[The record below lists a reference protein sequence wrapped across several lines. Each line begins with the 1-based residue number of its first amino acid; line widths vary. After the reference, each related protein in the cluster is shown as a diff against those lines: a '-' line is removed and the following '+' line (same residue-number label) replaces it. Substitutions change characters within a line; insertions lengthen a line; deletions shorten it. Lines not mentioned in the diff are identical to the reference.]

1 MATPTQ
7 FRHYLIAQDA
17 DGANLEVLRSS
28 EQVAV
33 FAFDSR
39 RQVFVHCH
47 VLLDPVEDHAAF
59 ESRARLFADK
69 GHPLRAR
76 VVEYGEDDS
85 SAFYITENVDGET
98 LRAYLERREDLPAR
112 VAVKLA
118 KAVLRAMEGL
128 GPLGD
133 SLPTRAL
140 ESLRLVQAGPQS
152 LVAVLADYCLVMA
165 KDAAKAE
172 PQALGQQIQFLQT
185 WLGEH
190 LRKSTEGDEATVR
203 SAELQEQLTRVLS
216 SWSLQGA
223 ALLSQAI
230 ADLERLDAAPQE
242 GELSAALKPKPY
254 LAPMMANFQELARS
268 ISQTV
273 RIQSQKLTPAQP
285 YALRGMYMKTGQT
298 VVVEQLPPRRL
309 AGNFPDVAL
318 RQVQNLPK
326 GKYPNLIPV
335 VFVEHGEE
343 IECMGETAVEGVP
356 LSDLLEVRRVLD
368 PQEVYVVLAS
378 MDAALEQMEKAGVA
392 CHRLRLEDIYL
403 FTGFGKEAPVD
414 TGLLNTKLNEWPGFS
429 IVIRTH
435 PCMHGMAGRGTDPGL
450 LLPLPGPTKGGASPV
465 WNGGWMAA
473 LGCCLV
479 GMPDGSASKHVTGI
493 PQTDSVC
500 ALLEDELQR
509 TAKGVPSP
517 RASFLSRFA
526 KLVQKYEL
534 VQPKP
539 TVPHA
544 ELSGVEPAQGAA
556 REMPKAGTALPARKG
571 ASPPPP
577 MPQQQRPVAEEEQPA
592 LGFAEALIQ
601 KSSMEEVEDDF
612 DEEFALPPMRS
623 GMRLRSSTVESSWM
637 SVRSKRPFWV
647 TCTLVVAGALLVGAG
662 LAHYTG
668 RAVWLQGDKDKTSA
682 PTPAPKADE
691 KAATAT
697 RIDLPVAPDTGK
709 SAKLSLPPPSKP
721 VVKELEALAKHGG
734 TSSPGS
740 GAGASPA
747 GAAVAKSAPPVE
759 VAMAIPLASDP
770 SLISKLQDLR
780 KTGGKLTKELRGSAE
795 RAAQSGSSEAM
806 LAMGRAYLRGE
817 GGPADE
823 RSGFVWIEKASAAGD
838 VAAYIPLAECYLQ
851 GWGTPPDGAKAA
863 SLLEKATAGGDVVA
877 KDLLGVC
884 YARGIG
890 VERDDARAF
899 QLCTDA
905 YGAGVASACGNLGAL
920 YLRGQ
925 GTSPDAERAVQLF
938 AEGAGRGHAE
948 SMMLY
953 AQCLE
958 YGTGVLTNRDEASR
972 WYQQAA
978 KQGNAAAAG
987 WCRQKGVTF

>member
-118 KAVLRAMEGL
+118 VAILRVMEGL

-140 ESLRLVQAGPQS
+140 ESLRLVQTGPQS
-152 LVAVLADYCLVMA
+152 LVAVLADYRLVMA

-172 PQALGQQIQFLQT
+172 TQALGQQIQFLQT
-185 WLGEH
+185 WLGEN
-190 LRKSTEGDEATVR
+190 LRKSSEGDEATVR
-203 SAELQEQLTRVLS
+203 SSELQEQLTRVLG

-223 ALLSQAI
+223 ALLPQAI

-356 LSDLLEVRRVLD
+356 LSDLLEARRVLD

-450 LLPLPGPTKGGASPV
+450 LLPLPGPTKGTANPV

-479 GMPDGSASKHVTGI
+479 GMPDGSASRHVTGI

-500 ALLEDELQR
+500 TLLEDELQR

-534 VQPKP
+534 VQSKP

-556 REMPKAGTALPARKG
+556 REMPRAGASLPARKG

-577 MPQQQRPVAEEEQPA
+577 MPQQQRPAAEEEQPA

-601 KSSMEEVEDDF
+601 KSSLEEAEDDF

-647 TCTLVVAGALLVGAG
+647 TCALVVTGALLVGAA
-662 LAHYTG
+662 LAHFTG
-668 RAVWLQGDKDKTSA
+668 RAVWLQGSKDKTDV
-682 PTPAPKADE
+682 PTPASKADE
-691 KAATAT
+691 KATAATK
-697 RIDLPVAPDTGK
+697 IELPVPADSGK
-709 SAKLSLPPPSKP
+709 PTKLSLPPPNKP
-721 VVKELEALAKHGG
+721 VVKELEALAKQGG
-734 TSSPGS
+734 TSSQAS
-740 GAGASPA
+740 RSGASPA
-747 GAAVAKSAPPVE
+747 GAAVAKSAPPME
-759 VAMAIPLASDP
+759 VAVAIPLASDP

-780 KTGGKLTKELRGSAE
+780 KTGGKLTKELRVSAE
-795 RAAQSGSSEAM
+795 RAAQAGSSEAM

-817 GGPADE
+817 GGPVDE

-863 SLLEKATAGGDVVA
+863 SLLDKATAGGDVVA

-899 QLCTDA
+899 QLCSDA

-925 GTSPDAERAVQLF
+925 GTSPDAERAVRLF

-978 KQGNAAAAG
+978 RQGNAAAAG